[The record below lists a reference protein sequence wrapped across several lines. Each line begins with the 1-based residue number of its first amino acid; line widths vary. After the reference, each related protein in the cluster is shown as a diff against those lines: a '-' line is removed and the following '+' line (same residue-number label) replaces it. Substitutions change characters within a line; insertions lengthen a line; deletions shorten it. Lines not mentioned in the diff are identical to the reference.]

1 MKDLHPVEVCLL
13 VAMALCWA
21 SLELVRS
28 LFALLALAGRRRGA
42 SAPAPR
48 PAPLPVVLTPAPEP
62 IASAPVAAVAPL
74 QSLTVAELR
83 TRARAAGLPRLA
95 RSGRRAELL
104 LALT

>member
-1 MKDLHPVEVCLL
+1 LL

-28 LFALLALAGRRRGA
+28 LFALLALAGRGRGA

-62 IASAPVAAVAPL
+62 IASAPVAAAPL
-74 QSLTVAELR
+74 QSLTVAQLR

-95 RSGRRAELL
+95 RSGRRAELR
-104 LALT
+104 LALG

>member
-21 SLELVRS
+21 SLELVRA
-28 LFALLALAGRRRGA
+28 LFALLALAGPGPGA

-48 PAPLPVVLTPAPEP
+48 PAPLPVVITPAP
-62 IASAPVAAVAPL
+62 APVAAVAPL
-74 QSLTVAELR
+74 QSLTVAQLR

-104 LALT
+104 LALG